1 MALNARQTLPTG
13 ALDAQASAWLREDCP
28 SFDPAAASLPTT
40 SLSAV
45 LYAKS
50 RLVLAGAPFF
60 DAVFRAVGCRVE
72 WIQPD
77 GLLIQPSGKQPV
89 ATVRGPA
96 PDLLR
101 GERVA
106 LNALAEACGVATAAY
121 DAVKHVRSAAWN
133 GRLAMTRKTPPG
145 LRMLHKYA
153 ATVGGMDPHRF
164 DLSTPM
170 LKDNHLKAAGSISA
184 AVSAVKAVA
193 GFTAKVDVEVST
205 LSQAVSACEAG
216 ADIIMLDNFSPQR
229 VRDTVPVITRQ
240 FPNVTIEVSGGIT
253 PESLADFLIDGV
265 DIISFSIS
273 KYAPAVDL
281 SLKIEGD

>member
-1 MALNARQTLPTG
+1 MLNVQQTLPTR
-13 ALDAQASAWLREDCP
+13 ALDTLASAWLREDCP
-28 SFDPAAASLPTT
+28 SFDPAAVSLPSA

-60 DAVFRAVGCRVE
+60 DAVFRAVGCRVD
-72 WIQPD
+72 WIQRD
-77 GLLIQPSGKQPV
+77 GVLIQPTGKQPL
-89 ATVRGPA
+89 ATVHGPV
-96 PDLLR
+96 PELLR
-101 GERVA
+101 AERVA
-106 LNALAEACGVATAAY
+106 LNALAEACGVATAAH
-121 DAVKHVRSAAWN
+121 DAVKVVRSAAWN

-145 LRMLHKYA
+145 LRMVHKYA

-164 DLSTPM
+164 DLTSPM

-184 AVSAVKAVA
+184 AISAVKAVA

-205 LSQAVSACEAG
+205 LSEAVSACEAG

-229 VRDTVPVITRQ
+229 IKDTVPVITRQ

-253 PESLADFLIDGV
+253 PLSLKDFLIDNV
-265 DIISFSIS
+265 DVISFSIG
-273 KYAPAVDL
+273 KYAPQVDL